1 MQLALRQQSQ
11 AFEQS
16 GPVAFGLAT
25 GRFLAGTKSLPLL
38 PSPSIHGD
46 SVWWTIQSQGAA
58 NDATANFFMPAHHF
72 QLRRGTS
79 EQSHCTG
86 RRRTTDAPRCEVAPE
101 QRLWKVCK
109 ETASLNFG
117 TSEWIVFLFFGVV
130 AIAATVYSFSE
141 FFHLLGSGS
150 VEHTV
155 EALLTR

>member
-1 MQLALRQQSQ
+1 MQLALWQQSQ

-16 GPVAFGLAT
+16 VPVPFELAT
-25 GRFLAGTKSLPLL
+25 GRFLAGTKSLSLL
-38 PSPSIHGD
+38 SPPSIHGD
-46 SVWWTIQSQGAA
+46 SVWWTIQSQGAE
-58 NDATANFFMPAHHF
+58 NDATANFFMPAHRFPLF
-72 QLRRGTS
+72 QRTS

-86 RRRTTDAPRCEVAPE
+86 RRRPTAEPRCEVAPE

-117 TSEWIVFLFFGVV
+117 TSEWIIFLFFGVV

-141 FFHLLGSGS
+141 LFHLLGSGS
-150 VEHTV
+150 VEHTG

>member
-1 MQLALRQQSQ
+1 M
-11 AFEQS
+11 
-16 GPVAFGLAT
+16 P
-25 GRFLAGTKSLPLL
+25 
-38 PSPSIHGD
+38 
-46 SVWWTIQSQGAA
+46 
-58 NDATANFFMPAHHF
+58 TANFFVPAHSF

-79 EQSHCTG
+79 EQNHCTG
-86 RRRTTDAPRCEVAPE
+86 RRRPTAEPRCEVEPE

-117 TSEWIVFLFFGVV
+117 ISEWIVFLFFGAL

-141 FFHLLGSGS
+141 LFHLLGSGS